1 MRSATHIVDRWQRL
15 KHDRSIHESV
25 WQEIAEFLRPLRA
38 EFLSGAKT
46 PGARRDQKVF
56 DSTPIIAADNFTGG
70 IYAMMTNPANRWFA
84 LKLEDED
91 LDDYAPARTWLYDV
105 ETRLLASFGPQI
117 SRFYNAIPALYAD
130 LACFGTA
137 VFSSE
142 EVFAERWRILDR
154 THALAEVCI
163 AENAVGDVD
172 TIYRRF
178 SIEARNAAQLFGD
191 RLSRDARKAAT
202 NEPFRRLD
210 FIHAVEPAQEASA
223 LHPFASTYVEV
234 DARAV
239 VGEGGYAEMPYH
251 VPRWTQASGEV
262 YGRGLGEAVLA
273 DVKMLNR
280 MDRTTIRAAEKMADP
295 PLLAGDEGVVKAA
308 RTYSGGVTYGAL
320 DPQGNPLIKPLYTG
334 ANVAVAFEMMEAR
347 RTTIRDGFYFSLLQ
361 LVGSPTMTATEWLG
375 RQEEKLR
382 LMGPNLG
389 RIQSEF
395 LSPLIRRRFGILGRA
410 QQLPPAPLEIQGT
423 PLRVEY
429 VSPLARAQAAS
440 EAHAVV
446 RLYEC
451 VGTIANLDPSVMDNL
466 NHDEAVQ
473 TLARGWAV
481 PAKILRDAAQV
492 QSIRED
498 RANAETVETAIT
510 TAERGAEVL
519 NTLTNAAAVEARS
532 SPGTAGF

>member
-1 MRSATHIVDRWQRL
+1 MHATHIVDRWYRL
-15 KHDRSIHESV
+15 KHDRSTYESV
-25 WQEIAEFLRPLRA
+25 WQEIADFLRPLRA
-38 EFLSGAKT
+38 EFLSGART
-46 PGARRDQKVF
+46 PGQRRDQRVF
-56 DSTPIIAADNFTGG
+56 DSTPIVAADNFTGG

-84 LKLEDED
+84 LRLEDEA
-91 LDDYAPARTWLYDV
+91 LDDYAPARAWLYDV
-105 ETRLLASFGPQI
+105 ETRLLASFGPQV

-142 EVFAERWRILDR
+142 EVFADRWRILDR

-163 AENAVGDVD
+163 AEDALGDVD
-172 TIYRRF
+172 TVYRRF
-178 SIEARNAAQLFGD
+178 AVEARNAAALFGD
-191 RLSRDARKAAT
+191 RLSADIQKAAT
-202 NEPFRRLD
+202 REPFRRFE
-210 FIHAVEPAQEASA
+210 FIHAVEPAIERA
-223 LHPFASTYVEV
+223 LHPVASTYVEV
-234 DARAV
+234 EARRV
-239 VGEGGYAEMPYH
+239 VGEGGYAETPYH
-251 VPRWTQASGEV
+251 VPRWTQASGEI

-320 DPQGNPLIKPLYTG
+320 DGAGNPLIKPLYTG
-334 ANVAVAFEMMEAR
+334 ANVSVAFEMMEAR
-347 RTTIRDGFYFSLLQ
+347 RNTIRDGFYFSLLQ
-361 LVGSPTMTATEWLG
+361 LVGSPSMTATEWLG

-395 LSPLIRRRFGILGRA
+395 LSPLIRRRFGILARA
-410 QQLPPAPLEIQGT
+410 NQLPPAPAEIQGT

-429 VSPLARAQAAS
+429 VSPLARAQAAG

-446 RLYEC
+446 RLYES
-451 VGTIANLDPSVMDNL
+451 VAAIANLDPTVMDNL

-492 QSIRED
+492 ESIRED
-498 RANAETVETAIT
+498 RANTESIDAAIT
-510 TAERGAEVL
+510 TAERGADVL
-519 NTLTNAAAVEARS
+519 HTLTNAAAKEA
-532 SPGTAGF
+532 AGDTT